1 MKEKLIK
8 DIFGNKKANYQKL
21 ESFGFVKNGKA
32 YEYQKR
38 ILNGLFNLF
47 LTITDEKIDV
57 NVIEVESQEPYSL
70 VFTQEAQGS
79 FVGKVREEVENFL
92 RQVCDLCFDENIFK
106 NKQTKDVIEYIENKY
121 GDKLEFLWEKFS
133 KDAICRRK
141 DNKKWYALFVG
152 IKESKVFGNSEKEN
166 EFLILRGENV
176 ESLFDNISL
185 FPAYHMNKKNWFTIL
200 LNRSLPNEM
209 IYELL
214 DKSYILA
221 KKK

>member
-8 DIFGNKKANYQKL
+8 EIFGNKKANYQKL

-38 ILNGLFNLF
+38 ILDGLFNLCI
-47 LTITDEKIDV
+47 TITDETIDV
-57 NVIEVESQEPYSL
+57 SVIEVESQEPYSL

-79 FVGKVREEVENFL
+79 FVGKVRKEVESFL
-92 RQVCDLCFDENIFK
+92 RHICDLCFDENIFK

-121 GDKLEFLWEKFS
+121 GDELEFLWEKFS

-152 IKESKVFGNSEKEN
+152 IKENKVFGNSEKEN

-176 ESLFDNISL
+176 ESLFDNIAV

-200 LNRSLPNEM
+200 LNGSLPNEM
-209 IYELL
+209 IYKLL

>member
-1 MKEKLIK
+1 MKEKLLK
-8 DIFGNKKANYQKL
+8 EIFGDKKANPQKL
-21 ESFGFVKNGKA
+21 KSFGFVKNGKT
-32 YEYQKR
+32 YEYQKN
-38 ILNGLFNLF
+38 ILDGIFCVK
-47 LTITDEKIDV
+47 LTITNDKIDV
-57 NVIEVESQEPYSL
+57 QIIENENNEPYIL

-79 FVGKVREEVENFL
+79 FVGKVRKEVESFL
-92 RQVCDLCFDENIFK
+92 RHTCDLCFDENIFK

-200 LNRSLPNEM
+200 LNGSLPNEM